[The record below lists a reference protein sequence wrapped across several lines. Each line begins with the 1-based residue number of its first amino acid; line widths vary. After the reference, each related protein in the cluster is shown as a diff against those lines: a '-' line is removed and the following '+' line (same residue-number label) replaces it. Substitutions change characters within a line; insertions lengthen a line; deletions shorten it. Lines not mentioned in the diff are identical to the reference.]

1 MTDIGGKWLNL
12 SKRTAYICLAQI
24 ATEQLAIAVEEVL
37 TKVRFWKILALFKLR
52 FRLDT

>member
-24 ATEQLAIAVEEVL
+24 ATEQLAIAGE
-37 TKVRFWKILALFKLR
+37 TKKCSQKSELGKY
-52 FRLDT
+52 